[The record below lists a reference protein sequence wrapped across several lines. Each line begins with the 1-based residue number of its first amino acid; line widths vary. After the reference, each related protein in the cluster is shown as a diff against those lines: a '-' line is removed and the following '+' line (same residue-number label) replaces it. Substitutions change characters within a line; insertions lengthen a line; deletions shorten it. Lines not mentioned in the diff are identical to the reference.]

1 MVALLFKIV
10 AISTVKTNYEY
21 SSIIILIASI
31 MLGLCLF
38 SLIAGEQETS
48 IYSAVKGVWNTE
60 IQARTL
66 EDGL

>member
-1 MVALLFKIV
+1 MKEL
-10 AISTVKTNYEY
+10 
-21 SSIIILIASI
+21 IILIASI
-31 MLGLCLF
+31 MLGLC
-38 SLIAGEQETS
+38 LIAGEQETS

>member
-1 MVALLFKIV
+1 MKEL
-10 AISTVKTNYEY
+10 
-21 SSIIILIASI
+21 IILIASI

-38 SLIAGEQETS
+38 DLIAGDADNS

-60 IQARTL
+60 IRVRTL

>member
-1 MVALLFKIV
+1 
-10 AISTVKTNYEY
+10 
-21 SSIIILIASI
+21 

-38 SLIAGEQETS
+38 SLIAGDGDNS

>member
-1 MVALLFKIV
+1 MDNLYTALMQGAMIV
-10 AISTVKTNYEY
+10 
-21 SSIIILIASI
+21 
-31 MLGLCLF
+31 LGLCLF

>member
-1 MVALLFKIV
+1 MKEL
-10 AISTVKTNYEY
+10 
-21 SSIIILIASI
+21 IILIASV

-38 SLIAGEQETS
+38 SLIAGDGDNS

>member
-1 MVALLFKIV
+1 MKEL
-10 AISTVKTNYEY
+10 
-21 SSIIILIASI
+21 IILIASI

>member
-1 MVALLFKIV
+1 
-10 AISTVKTNYEY
+10 
-21 SSIIILIASI
+21 

-38 SLIAGEQETS
+38 NLIAGEQDSS

-66 EDGL
+66 QDGTL